1 MSHLTVWA
9 RTPAPRLPLAFEQTG
24 ILFLRLSVSRI
35 REFAMAL
42 PGGKR
47 FCQWPEDE
55 PHIRVP
61 GQQEPRPHGGR
72 GLHHWRSIRRR
83 STRSSRWARQSH
95 SCRQRR
101 RWNRYRRRS
110 ERRSSSQRRR
120 RYLSQSC
127 PRRRSSSRCGSLNQ
141 SWSRR
146 RRLPSCAVHVLRQQS
161 DAGKTDETECQER
174 CEPLTLR

>member
-1 MSHLTVWA
+1 LSRLTVRA

-83 STRSSRWARQSH
+83 SRRRARQSH
-95 SCRQRR
+95 SCSQRR
-101 RWNRYRRRS
+101 RWNRYRSRS
-110 ERRSSSQRRR
+110 ERQR
-120 RYLSQSC
+120 RYLSQSW
-127 PRRRSSSRCGSLNQ
+127 PRRRSRSSGSPNQ
-141 SWSRR
+141 SWSWR

-161 DAGKTDETECQER
+161 DAGKTDDTEHQEG
-174 CEPLTLR
+174 CEPWTLRCWPHPKRISR